1 MNIFF
6 LDKTPKKSAR
16 YLCDKHVPKM
26 LLESAQMLSTA
37 VRKYEEFT
45 QTTPLSAPIYKSA
58 YPNHPMTKWVSTSKN
73 NFNWALEN
81 AVWIDDEYRRRF
93 NKIHKSFDVIQ
104 NIIDFELDAHI
115 PDGKFT
121 EPPQCMP
128 DEYKHKNYVTAYRQY
143 YAGDKVRF
151 AKWERGRN
159 EPKWFKKTKDKIEA
173 LKEKSRQ
180 ESIERPSFQEGL
192 LLA

>member
-6 LDKTPKKSAR
+6 LDKTPEKSAR

-37 VRKYEEFT
+37 VQKHKGRIEE
-45 QTTPLSAPIYKSA
+45 LYKPA
-58 YPNHPMTKWVSTSKN
+58 YPNHPMTIWVGECWH
-73 NFNWALEN
+73 NFNWALQN
-81 AVWIDDEYRRRF
+81 AIAIHDEYKFRF
-93 NKIHKSFDVIQ
+93 DKIHKSYR
-104 NIIDFELDAHI
+104 IIEDILHNDYKWDI
-115 PDGKFT
+115 PNTFNFT
-121 EPPQCMP
+121 RVPQCMP
-128 DEYKHKNYVTAYRQY
+128 DEYKKHPRSHIKAYRDY
-143 YAGDKVRF
+143 YAGEKEYF

-180 ESIERPSFQEGL
+180 ESTERPSFQEGL